1 MIFKPTKFIEW
12 FLKKLLCLA
21 LISVTDDLRALVIK
35 LEGRVACL
43 EKGGS
48 AGGAPKAAPAPAAA
62 DDDDDD
68 DVDLFGR

>member
-48 AGGAPKAAPAPAAA
+48 GAGGAPKAAPAPAAA

-68 DVDLFGR
+68 VDLFGR

>member
-1 MIFKPTKFIEW
+1 METIDSKKTNFIGY
-12 FLKKLLCLA
+12 LLKLLY
-21 LISVTDDLRALVIK
+21 ISVTDDLRALVIK
-35 LEGRVACL
+35 LEGRVASL

-68 DVDLFGR
+68 VDLFGR